1 MLIVRYLGI
10 EIGVFLIFWEY
21 NFNLLVFKVVIKVG
35 NGFKI
40 FYDFYVSKVVFDV
53 IFKDLKKY

>member
-1 MLIVRYLGI
+1 MSIARYLGI
-10 EIGVFLIFWEY
+10 ETGVLLIFWEY
-21 NFNLLVFKVVIKVG
+21 NFNLLVFKAAIKVG

-53 IFKDLKKY
+53 TLKDSKKY